1 MDATAAAARLLEV
14 LDTGRDVAVVLV
26 ADAPDPARV
35 GARVLVADAGREGT
49 LSDPELDRE
58 AERLAREALAGAAP
72 GAHSIALASGAR
84 ARLYVEVHHPAPELV
99 IVGAGHIAQALSRMG
114 ALLDFRVIV
123 LDDRPEFA
131 TRERFPDAAR
141 VLRADFADP
150 FAQVPIRPDTRVVLV
165 TRGHRYDY
173 ECLRR
178 ILVSDPQPAYLG
190 MIGSRRRVRATFTQ
204 LVNDGVPRER
214 IARVWAPIGLDIRAE
229 TPAEIAVA
237 VAAEI
242 VLAERGGSGQ
252 PLREA
257 ERVLERFLKDDAEQR
272 G

>member
-1 MDATAAAARLLEV
+1 MDATAAAARLLEA
-14 LDTGRDVAVVLV
+14 LDAGQDVALVLLT
-26 ADAPDPARV
+26 DAPGPGPV
-35 GARVLVADAGREGT
+35 GARVLVTGAGREGS
-49 LSDPELDRE
+49 LGDPELDRE
-58 AERLAREALAGAAP
+58 AERLGREALEGAEP
-72 GAHSIALASGAR
+72 GARTVTLPSGAR

-99 IVGAGHIAQALSRMG
+99 IVGAGHIAQSLCCVG
-114 ALLDFRVIV
+114 ALLGFRVVV

-141 VLRADFADP
+141 VVRAEFDNPFAD
-150 FAQVPIRPDTRVVLV
+150 VPIRPDTRVVLV

-204 LVNDGVPRER
+204 LVKDGVPPDR
-214 IARVWAPIGLDIRAE
+214 IARVWAPIGLDIGAE

-242 VLAERGGSGQ
+242 VLAERGGSGR
-252 PLREA
+252 PLRDA
-257 ERVLERFLKDDAEQR
+257 ERVLERFLRDDGA
-272 G
+272 